1 MKVSAEEALLHEWVR
16 KAQNGDEGAFT
27 RLLEVLAPKVFALAV
42 RYLGDAM
49 EAEDVVQ
56 ETFLRAYANLWT
68 VDPERPFW
76 PWLATIAIRLCID
89 RLRRRRKDVALE
101 TLPYIGAWGADPE
114 PTPEEAALERE
125 RAERIRRLVLQLPPR
140 ERAVV
145 VLHYWEGMDLRTLA
159 ELLGWSPSAVKSLL
173 YRARKRL
180 ERAWKQ
186 TERPSRSA
194 ET

>member
-1 MKVSAEEALLHEWVR
+1 MKGRTDDSRVPEWVR
-16 KAQNGDEGAFT
+16 KAQKGDEEAFA
-27 RLLEVLAPKVFALAV
+27 RLVKALAPRVYALAM
-42 RYLGDAM
+42 RYLGHAM

-68 VDPERPFW
+68 VDPTRPFW

-89 RLRRRRKDVALE
+89 RLRRRGKGVALE
-101 TLPYIGAWGADPE
+101 DLTYMGSWAASQE
-114 PTPEEAALERE
+114 PTPEEAALSQEDTERV
-125 RAERIRRLVLQLPPR
+125 RRLVLQLPPR

-145 VLHYWEGMDLRTLA
+145 VLHYWEGMDLRTVA
-159 ELLGWSPSAVKSLL
+159 EALGWSLSAVKSLL

-186 TERPSRSA
+186 EEPPPRRVEA
-194 ET
+194 